1 MEGCCRGRVEWRGV
15 VGGEWSGG
23 GAVGGRVEW
32 RWCCRGESGGEV
44 VL

>member
-1 MEGCCRGRVEWRGV
+1 MEWRGV

-23 GAVGGRVEW
+23 GVVGRRVEW
-32 RWCCRGESGGEV
+32 RWCCRGESGVEG